1 MLGKK
6 QNEVFEVQALLTMVF
21 ERKKSSGSFQIPDAF
36 QPKSAAGETIEGH
49 FICVCL

>member
-6 QNEVFEVQALLTMVF
+6 RFLVFGVQVLLTMVF
-21 ERKKSSGSFQIPDAF
+21 ERKKSSYSFQIPDAF